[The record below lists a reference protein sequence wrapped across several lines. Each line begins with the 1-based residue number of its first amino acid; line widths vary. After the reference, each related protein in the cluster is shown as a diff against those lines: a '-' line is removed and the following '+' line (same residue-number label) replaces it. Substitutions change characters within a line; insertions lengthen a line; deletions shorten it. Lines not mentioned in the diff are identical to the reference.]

1 MIRKLIVPS
10 VALAFLVHAAE
21 RGLAF
26 NTATHV
32 LMTQAAGTS
41 SSLNTSLKTDLQ
53 FPNGVNQTIQGF
65 TILRWLGFG
74 AEHEDDGSA
83 ADFFDLGAR
92 SYRHFHDPTQ
102 PWNNAGLQIA
112 LFPPLESSVLWMQED
127 DGSDAGSGQQKWS
140 WPDARRSYRDALTS
154 RLAGDRDQRWADTFR
169 AVGEIMHLVEDAAQP
184 AHVRNDPHALE
195 YICQEYFKTSKC
207 GGNFEY
213 WVSAPENAGSYSYDG
228 APPLDLGMLH
238 EATND
243 TRAPVPVARLID
255 NDIYI
260 GGSANVT
267 LGPLDENNTETM
279 TAPVGIAEFT
289 NANFFSEDTAGV
301 YPHPDVSLL
310 VDSTAVANN
319 GVLRRYLKK
328 GDGDGMPVDPA
339 LVDSVFGRPLRNVP
353 FLSGFYAATL
363 ASQDEKV
370 WAVEAAT

>member
-127 DGSDAGSGQQKWS
+127 DGADAGTGQQKWS

-154 RLAGDRDQRWADTFR
+154 RLPGDRDQRWADTFR
-169 AVGEIMHLVEDAAQP
+169 AIGHIMHLIEDAGQP
-184 AHVRNDPHALE
+184 AHVRNDPHGLE
-195 YICQEYFKTSKC
+195 LICRDIFGIRC

-213 WVSAPENAGSYSYDG
+213 WVSENSAAYSLDG
-228 APPLDLGMLH
+228 APQLDTGMLH
-238 EATND
+238 EATSSPS
-243 TRAPVPVARLID
+243 APVPVAHLID
-255 NDIYI
+255 NNIYI
-260 GGSANVT
+260 GSSANVT
-267 LGPLDENNTETM
+267 LGPHDENNDVETM

-289 NANFFSEDTAGV
+289 NANFSAKIRRVSIRTATSPCSWTPPRWRTTACCADT
-301 YPHPDVSLL
+301 
-310 VDSTAVANN
+310 
-319 GVLRRYLKK
+319 
-328 GDGDGMPVDPA
+328 
-339 LVDSVFGRPLRNVP
+339 
-353 FLSGFYAATL
+353 
-363 ASQDEKV
+363 
-370 WAVEAAT
+370 